1 VGRWGKADAV
11 EQAVECP
18 AELHRFLR
26 TEAEGFIVNTGE
38 GVVNNGAVA
47 PVPLRNDASRGQTEP
62 FEEAMN
68 EAVGYDSPIAKSG
81 HVRHL
86 SA

>member
-1 VGRWGKADAV
+1 LDAV
-11 EQAVECP
+11 EQAVECST
-18 AELHRFLR
+18 ELHRFLR

-47 PVPLRNDASRGQTEP
+47 LVSLRNDASRGQTEP
-62 FEEAMN
+62 FEEATN
-68 EAVGYDSPIAKSG
+68 EAVGYDSPIAKAG